1 MKAENQNIFIT
12 GIGTDVGKTI
22 ISAIV
27 VEALQA
33 DYWKPVQS
41 GSIEGTD
48 CETIK
53 KLVSNQKTIFH
64 TESYCLKE
72 PQSPHFAAE
81 LENRTIEFEKINRP
95 ETQNTLVIEGA
106 GGLLVPLNDE
116 NTIADLIFSDDF
128 ILVVS
133 KHYLGSINHTLLT
146 INELRSRNCKKI
158 GIIFVGESKSSTEML
173 IQKMCNV
180 PIIARI
186 EILNEINKESIII
199 QSELLKNKLLQFI
212 SA

>member
-33 DYWKPVQS
+33 DYWKPIQS
-41 GSIEGTD
+41 GSVEVTD
-48 CETIK
+48 SETIK
-53 KLVSNQKTIFH
+53 KLISNSKTIFH
-64 TESYCLKE
+64 PESYLLKE

-146 INELRSRNCKKI
+146 INELKSRKCKNI
-158 GIIFVGESKSSTEML
+158 GIIFVGESKSSTEMV

-186 EILNEINKESIII
+186 EILNEITKESIII

-212 SA
+212 SI